1 VRILVIEDEVRLAEA
16 IAQGLK
22 NEGFEVDCASNGVDG
37 LFKAREGQY
46 ALVLLDVMLPEMSG
60 FQVCHRLR
68 EAGINTRILMLTARD
83 DEESEREGL
92 ELGADDYVRK
102 PFSFP
107 VLVARVNALLRRNS
121 ERSGLVQRV
130 GNLELDVPR
139 RSCRRGDVA
148 VSLTARELSLLEFL
162 MKNAETILSKQAI
175 LDAVWGFD
183 YEGDYNVVEVYIRY
197 LREKIDRPFGCESIE
212 TVRGAGYRLVSDPSS
227 GTRE

>member
-16 IAQGLK
+16 ITQGLK

-107 VLVARVNALLRRNS
+107 VLVARINALLRRNS
-121 ERSGLVQRV
+121 ERSGLVERV

-139 RSCRRGDVA
+139 RSCRRGEVA

-162 MKNAETILSKQAI
+162 MQNAETVLSKQTI

>member
-107 VLVARVNALLRRNS
+107 VLVARVNALLRRES

-139 RSCRRGDVA
+139 RSCRRGEVA

-162 MKNAETILSKQAI
+162 MKNAETVLSKQAI

-197 LREKIDRPFGCESIE
+197 LREKIDRPFECESIE
-212 TVRGAGYRLVSDPSS
+212 TVRGAGYRLVGTPSS
-227 GTRE
+227 DKRK

>member
-1 VRILVIEDEVRLAEA
+1 MRILVIEDEARLAEA
-16 IAQGLK
+16 IALGLK

-68 EAGINTRILMLTARD
+68 EAGVNTRILMLTARD
-83 DEESEREGL
+83 DEQSEREGL

-107 VLVARVNALLRRNS
+107 VLVARVNALLRRTS

-139 RSCRRGDVA
+139 RSCRRGEVA
-148 VSLTARELSLLEFL
+148 ISLTARELSLLEFL
-162 MKNAETILSKQAI
+162 MKNAGTVLSKQAI

-212 TVRGAGYRLVSDPSS
+212 TMRGAGYRVVSDPLA
-227 GTRE
+227 GTR